1 MEGLKGNTI
10 HRHHPSLLTHRR
22 HVECLEG
29 CRLITL
35 LWLAAGA
42 VTASSIQFQT
52 NSAAFLAAVREIA
65 GQETG
70 LNVIDKATQVRGTRP
85 HLSRICHICNR
96 LLCQFFSEL

>member
-10 HRHHPSLLTHRR
+10 HRHHLSLLKHTD
-22 HVECLEG
+22 VECLEG

-96 LLCQFFSEL
+96 LRCQSFSEL